1 MTYGHCRNTVRCCL
15 SNKRNLS
22 YKQQK
27 GPENFLWPFCLYRLS
42 NQITLTDTLIFPTLQ
57 DHLTGLISGHIII
70 LKNQGTPMTHQILTD
85 IAASISELKAN
96 PMKVVA
102 SGEGM
107 PIAVLNRNEPAFY
120 CVPAK
125 AYEAM
130 MDLIE
135 DKELLAIAKSR
146 MDEESIKVKLDDL

>member
-1 MTYGHCRNTVRCCL
+1 MANVGAAMTY
-15 SNKRNLS
+15 
-22 YKQQK
+22 
-27 GPENFLWPFCLYRLS
+27 
-42 NQITLTDTLIFPTLQ
+42 
-57 DHLTGLISGHIII
+57 
-70 LKNQGTPMTHQILTD
+70 QILTEL
-85 IAASISELKAN
+85 AASISELKAN

-130 MDLIE
+130 MELIE

-146 MDEESIKVKLDDL
+146 MAEESIKVSVDDL

>member
-1 MTYGHCRNTVRCCL
+1 M
-15 SNKRNLS
+15 
-22 YKQQK
+22 
-27 GPENFLWPFCLYRLS
+27 
-42 NQITLTDTLIFPTLQ
+42 
-57 DHLTGLISGHIII
+57 
-70 LKNQGTPMTHQILTD
+70 
-85 IAASISELKAN
+85 AASISELKAN

-130 MDLIE
+130 LDLIE
-135 DKELLAIAKSR
+135 DKELLELSKR
-146 MDEESIKVKLDDL
+146 RLNEESVKVNLDDL